1 MNRIK
6 IKRFD
11 KFLKVK
17 LILLSKPFITSNKC
31 LTKFFLIIDNSI
43 WREIDSNSRSNF
55 IEGVINEIVA
65 KHK

>member
-6 IKRFD
+6 IIKFD
-11 KFLKVK
+11 KFLEVK
-17 LILLSKPFITSNKC
+17 LILLSKPFITSTKC
-31 LTKFFLIIDNSI
+31 LIKFALIIDKSI
-43 WREIDSNSRSNF
+43 WREIDSNSKSNC